1 MKLPP
6 LLDERP
12 PATWF
17 IFLAVGPV
25 LLGAIAGLL
34 LPVSEIGY
42 LVVALLGI
50 AGGYFAG
57 LEHRGA
63 LAGLVRG
70 VVGGLLFGVSIL
82 AFKEVDGG
90 EPKAE
95 LPEPETVLVLITVGF
110 GAILGALGGRRRAK
124 RDPGPARPA

>member
-12 PATWF
+12 PALWF
-17 IFLAVGPV
+17 TLIGVGPV

-42 LVVALLGI
+42 LVVSVIGI
-50 AGGYFAG
+50 GGGFFAG

-63 LAGLVRG
+63 IPGLGRG
-70 VVGGLLFGVSIL
+70 IVGGLLFGVSIL
-82 AFKEVDGG
+82 AFKEVGGG